1 MYYLFHKDELKEN
14 GIDYKE
20 LIKEGI
26 VKNFDDCYVSSTL
39 EFISY
44 DGKSVE
50 NLQGIDLWIGGFYE
64 DEETRISGIRIT
76 MDEVIY
82 VLLEDMTDE
91 DEERIVN
98 AENPRDEVVKMFD
111 KAKEK
116 TIIARQKQAMKDFD
130 EALQK
135 LKEGTL
141 EWR

>member
-39 EFISY
+39 EVISY
-44 DGKSVE
+44 NGKEVE

-76 MDEVIY
+76 MDEVLD
-82 VLLEDMTDE
+82 VLLNDMTDE

-98 AENPRDEVVKMFD
+98 AERPQDEAVKLFD

-116 TIIARQKQAMKDFD
+116 TIIERQKQAMKDFE

-135 LKEGTL
+135 LKDGTL

>member
-14 GIDYKE
+14 EIDYKE
-20 LIKEGI
+20 LIKDGI

-39 EFISY
+39 EVISY
-44 DGKSVE
+44 NGKEVE

-76 MDEVIY
+76 MDEVLD
-82 VLLEDMTDE
+82 VLLNDMTDE

-98 AENPRDEVVKMFD
+98 AERPQDEAVKLFD

-116 TIIARQKQAMKDFD
+116 TIIERQKQAMKDFE

-135 LKEGTL
+135 LKDGTL
-141 EWR
+141 EWK